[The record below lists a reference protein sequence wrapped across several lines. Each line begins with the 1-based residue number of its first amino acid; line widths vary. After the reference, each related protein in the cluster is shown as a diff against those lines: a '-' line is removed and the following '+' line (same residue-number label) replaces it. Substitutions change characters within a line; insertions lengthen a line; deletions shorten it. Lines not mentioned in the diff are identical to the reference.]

1 MTASG
6 AATSGNHLVNKT
18 YVDTQIGNL
27 IGAAPATMDTLAEIA
42 AWVRDGGDASNL
54 VGQLATVTNS
64 VSTEVTRATAAEA
77 TLTTSVSTEVTRAT
91 AAEATLTTSVSN
103 EVTRATA
110 AEATLTTSVTA
121 LNTTTG
127 THTTAIAALN
137 TTTGTHTTA
146 IAAHD
151 TAISALS
158 SGTTSATNGEIARAT
173 AAEAALTVRINALYQ
188 YFFQQQTVPT

>member
-54 VGQLATVTNS
+54 VGQLATVTN
-64 VSTEVTRATAAEA
+64 
-77 TLTTSVSTEVTRAT
+77 SVSTEVTRAT